1 MSYIITDLSQGRGR
15 RRWSV
20 WQDVS
25 VRLCVCLT
33 SRMTADIGLGSL
45 NVFVSGLFPHHYE
58 PTVFENHT
66 KEVVVCVLL
75 LIARRRASDNFDGQR

>member
-1 MSYIITDLSQGRGR
+1 
-15 RRWSV
+15 
-20 WQDVS
+20 
-25 VRLCVCLT
+25 
-33 SRMTADIGLGSL
+33 MTADIGLGSL